1 MQVREHLFW
10 GGVLLKGRWDMRGES
25 SRRIAE
31 WDECATKGQSGERRR
46 GGSWEVGA
54 GSVVVSTVVCRSAVL

>member
-1 MQVREHLFW
+1 
-10 GGVLLKGRWDMRGES
+10 MRGES

-46 GGSWEVGA
+46 GGSWELGA